1 MVLKSSLKK
10 LFLSLAVLVFL
21 SPLSAL
27 GVPSLNRR
35 VTDNAGIMNSND
47 MDSLE
52 SYLEYVE
59 NHTGIQIAVLTIKS
73 LEGEDL
79 ASYSMKVCETW
90 KLGEKGKDNGA
101 LLLVAYDER
110 KVRIEVGYGL
120 EGDLT
125 DTKCGLIIRNVI
137 IPEFKNGN
145 YSRGIVNG
153 VKNMGG
159 IVAGDLEYVDHT
171 VTREID
177 ENGSPFAVIGM
188 LIWVVFMF
196 LVLSSKNGLLKW
208 LILSNMGGRRRRYY
222 GGSHIHINNFGS
234 GSSHSSGF
242 GSSSRSGG
250 FGGGGS
256 FGGFHGGGGSFGGG
270 GASGGW

>member
-1 MVLKSSLKK
+1 MVLRRSSSIKK
-10 LFLSLAVLVFL
+10 LILSIAVLVLL

-27 GVPSLNRR
+27 NVPALNRR
-35 VTDNAGIMNSND
+35 VTDNAGIMNQND
-47 MDSLE
+47 IDTLE
-52 SYLEYVE
+52 NYLENLE
-59 NHTGIQIAVLTIKS
+59 NNTSIQIAVLTIKS

-79 ASYSMKVCETW
+79 ASYSMKVYETW
-90 KLGEKGKDNGA
+90 KLGQSGKDNGA

-145 YSRGIVNG
+145 YSRGIVQG

-159 IVAGDLEYVDHT
+159 IVAGEVEYVDKT
-171 VTREID
+171 VTHEVD
-177 ENGSPFAVIGM
+177 ETGSPFAVIGM
-188 LIWVVFMF
+188 LIWVIFIFIVI
-196 LVLSSKNGLLKW
+196 SSRGGLFKW
-208 LILSNMGGRRRRYY
+208 ILLSNMTGKRRHYS
-222 GGSHIHINNFGS
+222 GGSHIHVNNFRGKNS
-234 GSSHSSGF
+234 GGF
-242 GSSSRSGG
+242 GGSSSRSGG
-250 FGGGGS
+250 FGGGG

>member
-1 MVLKSSLKK
+1 MVLRRSSSIKK
-10 LFLSLAVLVFL
+10 LILSIAVLVLL

-27 GVPSLNRR
+27 NVPALNRR
-35 VTDNAGIMNSND
+35 VTDNAGIMNQND
-47 MDSLE
+47 INTLE
-52 SYLEYVE
+52 SYLENLE
-59 NHTGIQIAVLTIKS
+59 NNTSIQIAVLTIKS

-90 KLGEKGKDNGA
+90 KLGQSGKDNGA

-145 YSRGIVNG
+145 YSRGIVQG

-159 IVAGDLEYVDHT
+159 IVAGEVEYVDKT
-171 VTREID
+171 VTHEVD
-177 ENGSPFAVIGM
+177 ETGSPFAVIGM
-188 LIWVVFMF
+188 LFGHFHWSDDIKLNVKKTIALVSEIVGYTAGSIVFGISLLIEDIVPCALWVITSEIKV
-196 LVLSSKNGLLKW
+196 
-208 LILSNMGGRRRRYY
+208 RE
-222 GGSHIHINNFGS
+222 
-234 GSSHSSGF
+234 
-242 GSSSRSGG
+242 
-250 FGGGGS
+250 
-256 FGGFHGGGGSFGGG
+256 
-270 GASGGW
+270 

>member
-1 MVLKSSLKK
+1 MVLRRSSSIKK
-10 LFLSLAVLVFL
+10 LILSIAVLVLL

-27 GVPSLNRR
+27 NVPALNRR
-35 VTDNAGIMNSND
+35 VTDNAGIMNQND
-47 MDSLE
+47 INTLE
-52 SYLEYVE
+52 SYLENLE
-59 NHTGIQIAVLTIKS
+59 NNTSIQIAVLTIKS

-79 ASYSMKVCETW
+79 VSYSMKVCENW
-90 KLGEKGKDNGA
+90 KLGQSGKDNGA

-145 YSRGIVNG
+145 YSQGIVQG

-159 IVAGDLEYVDHT
+159 IVAGEVEYVDKT
-171 VTREID
+171 VTHEVD
-177 ENGSPFAVIGM
+177 ETGSPFAVIGM
-188 LIWVVFMF
+188 LIWVIFIFIVI
-196 LVLSSKNGLLKW
+196 SSRGGLFKW
-208 LILSNMGGRRRRYY
+208 ILLSNMTGNRRHY
-222 GGSHIHINNFGS
+222 GGSHIHVNNFGGKNS
-234 GSSHSSGF
+234 GGF
-242 GSSSRSGG
+242 GGSSSRSGG
-250 FGGGGS
+250 FGGGG

>member
-1 MVLKSSLKK
+1 MVLRRSSSIKK
-10 LFLSLAVLVFL
+10 LILSIAVLVLL

-27 GVPSLNRR
+27 NVPALNRR
-35 VTDNAGIMNSND
+35 VTDNAGIMNQND
-47 MDSLE
+47 INTLE
-52 SYLEYVE
+52 SYLENLE
-59 NHTGIQIAVLTIKS
+59 NNTSIQIAVLTIKS

-90 KLGEKGKDNGA
+90 KLGQSGKDNGA

-145 YSRGIVNG
+145 YSRGIVQG

-159 IVAGDLEYVDHT
+159 IVAGEVEYVDKT
-171 VTREID
+171 VTHEVD
-177 ENGSPFAVIGM
+177 ETGSPFAVIGM
-188 LIWVVFMF
+188 LIWVIFMF
-196 LVLSSKNGLLKW
+196 IVISSRGGLFKW
-208 LILSNMGGRRRRYY
+208 ILLSNMTGKRRHY
-222 GGSHIHINNFGS
+222 GGSHIHVNNYGEKNSGGFG
-234 GSSHSSGF
+234 

-250 FGGGGS
+250 FGGGG